1 MFEDQELIRRIA
13 RKDHLAFQMLVDRY
27 QALVLRTCHS
37 FLDDREN
44 AEDIA
49 QEVFFQV
56 YKSAP
61 KFRYDSSVSTWVRRI
76 ALNRCLNFN
85 RDNRKFRW
93 LSRLDEAS
101 ENKARW
107 RDAFRP
113 SDENDPESALREVER
128 KRLIREAIA
137 SLPKKQRTMLTLN
150 KLEGFS
156 YQEIAE
162 IMNTSLV
169 AVEACL
175 HRAKVNLQEKL
186 ASCLKKI

>member
-1 MFEDQELIRRIA
+1 MPDDQDLIQRIA
-13 RKDHLAFQMLVDRY
+13 RKDHLAFKMLIDRY

-37 FLDDREN
+37 LLDDREN

-49 QEVFFQV
+49 QEIFFQV

-61 KFRYDSSVSTWVRRI
+61 KFRHDCRVSTWIRRI
-76 ALNRCLNFN
+76 AINRCLNFN

-93 LSRLDEAS
+93 LSSLNQAPEDEV
-101 ENKARW
+101 RW

-113 SDENDPESALREVER
+113 SDENEPESTLREGER
-128 KRLIREAIA
+128 RKLIQEVIA
-137 SLPKKQRTMLTLN
+137 SLPEKQRTMLILN
-150 KLEGFS
+150 KFEGFS

-162 IMNTSLV
+162 ILETSLP

-175 HRAKVNLQEKL
+175 HRAKVNLQKKL
-186 ASCLKKI
+186 APHFKKI